1 MNNCQ
6 DMYCHVYWVQ
16 DSNHSDHYVCLKCGK
31 ERWISGHPAMGFVVF
46 LVIAGIAAFMT
57 LIIGY
62 RSDKDNRKTLVGFQ
76 HNHNQPTLNYSCR
89 QCSDENNNKICCP
102 E

>member
-31 ERWISGHPAMGFVVF
+31 ERWISGHPAKGFFVF
-46 LVIAGIAAFMT
+46 FIIAGIAAFMT
-57 LIIGY
+57 LVTSY
-62 RSDKDNRKTLVGFQ
+62 KDNRDSRKTLISF
-76 HNHNQPTLNYSCR
+76 NENQPTLNYACR
-89 QCSDENNNKICCP
+89 QCRDENGNNICCP